1 MRSIKTPEV
10 PESRIHE
17 GAHKAMNPDAA
28 RNTPRYWMNRVASAS
43 VVVVLA
49 IMLSSAY
56 LRQSSLRAGCPEWP
70 ACVQPSAG
78 AVDATAAEGPVNFA
92 RLVHRLSAS
101 IAGAAV
107 LLLALL
113 SWVQTPRNRAD
124 LALSVAL
131 LAVTSFLAV
140 LGRWS
145 GAASPSWVTLGNL
158 LGGMALI
165 ALLHWMQLRSAPAPA
180 TSGDRHGAALPG
192 TALALSF
199 AAVALGAVVGPQAS
213 TAGTGLPG
221 LAHGFCG
228 LLVLLLTAIPALVRR
243 TVPPS
248 ARASIL
254 AAFALACALTLTGWI
269 STRFGYPLPAALV
282 HNLLAALLLL
292 SLVTVTYRCMQP
304 HR

>member
-1 MRSIKTPEV
+1 MSGRS
-10 PESRIHE
+10 
-17 GAHKAMNPDAA
+17 HKAMNPDAA

-56 LRQSSLRAGCPEWP
+56 LRQSSIRAGCPEWP
-70 ACVQPSAG
+70 ACVQPAAG
-78 AVDATAAEGPVNFA
+78 AADAPAAEGSVNFA

-124 LALSVAL
+124 RALAVAL
-131 LAVTSFLAV
+131 LVVTSFLAA

-145 GAASPSWVTLGNL
+145 GAAAPSWVTLGNL
-158 LGGMALI
+158 LGGMTLI

-180 TSGDRHGAALPG
+180 SSDGRHGAALPG

-199 AAVALGAVVGPQAS
+199 AAVALGALVGPQAS
-213 TAGTGLPG
+213 TAGAGLPG
-221 LAHGFCG
+221 LAHALCG
-228 LLVLLLTAIPALVRR
+228 LLVLLLTAIPPLMRR
-243 TVPPS
+243 AAPAS
-248 ARASIL
+248 ARAASL
-254 AAFALACALTLTGWI
+254 AAFALACALSLTGWI

-292 SLVTVTYRCMQP
+292 TLLTATYRCMKP
-304 HR
+304 DR